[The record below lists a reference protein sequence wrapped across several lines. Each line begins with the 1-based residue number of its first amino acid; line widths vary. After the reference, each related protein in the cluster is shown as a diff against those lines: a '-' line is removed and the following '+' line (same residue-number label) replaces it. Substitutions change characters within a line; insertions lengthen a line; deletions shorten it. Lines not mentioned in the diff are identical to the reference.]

1 MANWRYALAGAL
13 ALAMGGQVQAATPK
27 DTLVMAWNLDALITF
42 DPAQIAEIYGN
53 DIARNVCDPLF
64 EFDQDDASKIVN
76 KTAESW
82 SVSPD
87 GLKLTIKLRPDL
99 KFPSGKAATA
109 HDLVWSMHRTLH
121 LGFGASANLTQWG
134 FSKEKAAEQI
144 VATDDR
150 TVAVTLDRPY
160 PPQLLLSAAFA
171 GQATQMLDREEGM
184 KNAKTTDGKS
194 DHGNAFFKT
203 GPICVGPYRITRWN
217 TNDVVILEA
226 NDNYHG
232 TKPKLRR
239 IIYRHVPESGA
250 QRLQL
255 EKGDIDVARLLNA
268 DDLKGVSTDKRI
280 HIEQTVMHG
289 YTYLAFNAQDPIFS
303 NPKVRL
309 AFRYLIDYQG
319 LGETVIKYLGKPRNS
334 LVPVGAFGALDEKAG
349 QPFKL
354 DLDKAKQILAEAG
367 YPNGFTKKY
376 ILSANTPNPAVA
388 QHIQANAAKIGVK
401 LEIEQMADAN
411 LFTRARSRDF
421 EVLQIGWG
429 AGYPDSDSMISRHA
443 VNPDNRAEAKLAQ
456 YPSWRSSW
464 QDQKINEWAEAAKME
479 RDTAKRIA
487 MYAQIQNYMLENGP
501 MAYI

>member
-1 MANWRYALAGAL
+1 
-13 ALAMGGQVQAATPK
+13 
-27 DTLVMAWNLDALITF
+27 
-42 DPAQIAEIYGN
+42 
-53 DIARNVCDPLF
+53 
-64 EFDQDDASKIVN
+64 
-76 KTAESW
+76 
-82 SVSPD
+82 
-87 GLKLTIKLRPDL
+87 
-99 KFPSGKAATA
+99 
-109 HDLVWSMHRTLH
+109 MHRTLH

-268 DDLKGVSTDKRI
+268 DDLRCVS
-280 HIEQTVMHG
+280 
-289 YTYLAFNAQDPIFS
+289 P
-303 NPKVRL
+303 
-309 AFRYLIDYQG
+309 
-319 LGETVIKYLGKPRNS
+319 
-334 LVPVGAFGALDEKAG
+334 
-349 QPFKL
+349 
-354 DLDKAKQILAEAG
+354 
-367 YPNGFTKKY
+367 
-376 ILSANTPNPAVA
+376 SAT
-388 QHIQANAAKIGVK
+388 
-401 LEIEQMADAN
+401 
-411 LFTRARSRDF
+411 
-421 EVLQIGWG
+421 
-429 AGYPDSDSMISRHA
+429 
-443 VNPDNRAEAKLAQ
+443 
-456 YPSWRSSW
+456 
-464 QDQKINEWAEAAKME
+464 
-479 RDTAKRIA
+479 
-487 MYAQIQNYMLENGP
+487 
-501 MAYI
+501 